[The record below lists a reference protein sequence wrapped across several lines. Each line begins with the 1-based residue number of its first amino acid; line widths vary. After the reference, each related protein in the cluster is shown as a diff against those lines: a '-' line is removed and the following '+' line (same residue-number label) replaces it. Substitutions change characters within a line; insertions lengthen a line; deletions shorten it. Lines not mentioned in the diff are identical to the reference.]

1 VSARHRAVVVVI
13 AISTIIAAL
22 FLTGCSTFGPLTF
35 SFETDYGRFS
45 YQIPDMPTKT
55 LNDK

>member
-1 VSARHRAVVVVI
+1 MSAWHRAAVVVI

-45 YQIPDMPTKT
+45 YQLPDAPTRT

>member
-1 VSARHRAVVVVI
+1 MNVRHRAAVVVI

-35 SFETDYGRFS
+35 SFETDYGKFS
-45 YQIPDMPTKT
+45 YQLPDMPTRT